1 MGEDSETPTTTPG
14 RIHLADRILS
24 SAGGMVGACA
34 TLVGLVKLTEL
45 RHGLSDVDEFA
56 GATAVA
62 FVVSALL
69 AHVALRV
76 RKGSTLQS
84 RLAVSADVLF
94 LTAMVALAAIGVL
107 FAYNLM

>member
-1 MGEDSETPTTTPG
+1 MGQDFETPATTPG
-14 RIHLADRILS
+14 RIHLADRVLY
-24 SAGGMVGACA
+24 SAGGRVGACA
-34 TLVGLVKLTEL
+34 TLVGLVKLTET
-45 RHGLSDVDEFA
+45 RYRLSDVDEYA

-76 RKGSTLQS
+76 RRGSTLQS
-84 RLAVSADVLF
+84 RLAVGADILF
-94 LTAMVALAAIGVL
+94 LAAMVALATIGVL

>member
-1 MGEDSETPTTTPG
+1 MGQDFETPATTPG
-14 RIHLADRILS
+14 RIHVADRVLS

-45 RHGLSDVDEFA
+45 RHGLSDVDQYA

-76 RKGSTLQS
+76 RKGSTLQA

-94 LTAMVALAAIGVL
+94 LAAMVALAAIGVL

>member
-1 MGEDSETPTTTPG
+1 MGQDFETPDSTPG
-14 RIHLADRILS
+14 RIHLADRVLS

-45 RHGLSDVDEFA
+45 RRGLSDVDEFA

-69 AHVALRV
+69 AHIALRV
-76 RKGSTLQS
+76 RKGGVLQA
-84 RLAVSADVLF
+84 RLAASADVIF
-94 LTAMVALAAIGVL
+94 LAAMVALAAIGLL
-107 FAYNLM
+107 FAYNLI